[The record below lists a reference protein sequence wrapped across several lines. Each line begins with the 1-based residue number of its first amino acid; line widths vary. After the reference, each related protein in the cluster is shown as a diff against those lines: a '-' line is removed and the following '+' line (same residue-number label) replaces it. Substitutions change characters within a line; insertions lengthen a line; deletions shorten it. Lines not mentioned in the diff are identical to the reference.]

1 MKRTLLLSKAAAAI
15 AVLAI
20 AALDTS
26 AQTQL
31 PADLTDKID
40 KVATDT
46 LARTGVP
53 SASIAVVKDGQ
64 IAYIKAYGDAR
75 LEPKTPATPQMRYSI
90 GSISKQFTAAAI
102 LLLQEQGKL
111 SLDDK
116 VAKYVPDLTRGNE
129 VTIRHLLSMTSGY
142 QDFWP
147 QDYVMPGMLKPTT
160 AQQIMD
166 IWAKKP
172 LDFDPGT
179 KWQYSNTNYV
189 IAGVIVEKVA
199 RMPLLQLLQQRVFA
213 PLGIKSTFDTDSG
226 PLTENDP
233 RGYLRFALGPLRPA
247 PKEGKGWMFAAGELA
262 MTAEDLAR
270 WDLSVIN
277 QTVLKPASYREMQSD
292 VLLKNGLDT
301 HYGLGVDVN
310 SQGGH
315 RAISHGGEVSGFTAT
330 NTIFPDDRA
339 AVVVLT
345 NQDAASASGAIAGG
359 IGQLLFATN
368 DPATPAK
375 LEQAKKIFADLQ
387 QGKIDRSLFTDNAN
401 FYFSEAALK
410 DFQAGLGSLG
420 TPQSFTQASQGLRG
434 GMTLRVYIIRF
445 PQRVLRAWTYE
456 MPDGRLEQYQIAA
469 QN

>member
-1 MKRTLLLSKAAAAI
+1 MLKHLRIYFTLIVAVGCASLSAH
-15 AVLAI
+15 
-20 AALDTS
+20 
-26 AQTQL
+26 AQTL

-40 KVATDT
+40 KVVTDT
-46 LARTGVP
+46 LTRTGVP
-53 SASIAVVKDGQ
+53 SASIAVVKDGK
-64 IAYIKAYGDAR
+64 IAYVKAYGDAR
-75 LEPKTPATPQMRYSI
+75 LEPKTPATSQMRYSI

-116 VAKYVPDLTRGNE
+116 VAKFVPDLTRGNE
-129 VTIRHLLSMTSGY
+129 VTIRQLLSHTSGY
-142 QDFWP
+142 QDYWP
-147 QDYVMPGMLKPTT
+147 QDYVMPGMLKPTD
-160 AQQIMD
+160 AQQIMNT
-166 IWAKKP
+166 WARKP
-172 LDFDPGT
+172 LDFEPGT

-199 RMPLLQLLQQRVFA
+199 HMPLLQLLQQRVFA
-213 PLGIKSTFDTDSG
+213 PLGIKSTFDTDAG

-262 MTAEDLAR
+262 MTAEDLAK
-270 WDLSVIN
+270 WDVSVIN
-277 QTVLKPASYREMQSD
+277 QSILKPASYREMETD

-330 NTIFPDDRA
+330 NTVFPDDRA

-359 IGQLLFATN
+359 IGQLLFATT
-368 DPATPAK
+368 DPATPDK

-401 FYFSEAALK
+401 FYFSEDALK
-410 DFQAGLGSLG
+410 DFQAGLGPLG

-434 GMTLRVYIIRF
+434 GMILRVYLIRF

-456 MPDGRLEQYQIAA
+456 MPNGKLEQYQIAA

>member
-1 MKRTLLLSKAAAAI
+1 MRLYRRSFFLFIVVLI
-15 AVLAI
+15 ASGA
-20 AALDTS
+20 S
-26 AQTQL
+26 AQTL
-31 PADLTDKID
+31 PADLTEKID
-40 KVATDT
+40 KVVTDT
-46 LARTGVP
+46 LTRTGVP

-64 IAYIKAYGDAR
+64 IAYVKAYGDAR

-90 GSISKQFTAAAI
+90 GSISKQFTAAAL

-116 VAKYVPDLTRGNE
+116 VSKYVPDLTRANE
-129 VTIRHLLSMTSGY
+129 VTIRQLLSHTSGY
-142 QDFWP
+142 QDYWP
-147 QDYVMPGMLKPTT
+147 QDYVMPGMLKPTN

-166 IWAKKP
+166 AWARKP

-199 RMPLLQLLQQRVFA
+199 RMPLLQFLQQRVFG
-213 PLGIKSTFDTDSG
+213 PLGIKSTFDTDAG

-262 MTAEDLAR
+262 MTAEDLAK
-270 WDLSVIN
+270 WDVSVID
-277 QTVLKPASYREMQSD
+277 QKILKPASYREMETD

-310 SQGGH
+310 SQSGH
-315 RAISHGGEVSGFTAT
+315 RAISHGGEVSGFTAS

-339 AVVVLT
+339 AIVVLT

-359 IGQLLFATN
+359 IGPLLFATN

-387 QGKIDRSLFTDNAN
+387 QGKVDRSLFTDNAN
-401 FYFSEAALK
+401 FYFSEDALK
-410 DFQAGLGSLG
+410 DFQSGLGPLG
-420 TPQSFTQASQGLRG
+420 TPQSFTQVSQGLRG
-434 GMTLRVYIIRF
+434 GMTLRVYLIRF
-445 PQRVLRAWTYE
+445 PQRILRAWTYE
-456 MPDGRLEQYQIAA
+456 MPDGKLEQYQIAA